1 MTMNTETQNQTFARV
16 AAKTG
21 VALTLAVAM
30 ALPAV
35 AANAE
40 TFKAQ
45 NRVTVTTQGD
55 GVFYAPMANQGGAR
69 GTWCAAADYAT
80 EVLGANGHERLY
92 VVAPKTTNSGP
103 TGFALDPQGVDAMP
117 VSGLSAGLRT
127 KGANLSVSH
136 AYQFCHDSRI
146 IGSR

>member
-55 GVFYAPMANQGGAR
+55 GVFYAPMAEARTFEALALFQKPDDGQRREKVGHGGGIFDA
-69 GTWCAAADYAT
+69 
-80 EVLGANGHERLY
+80 
-92 VVAPKTTNSGP
+92 
-103 TGFALDPQGVDAMP
+103 GVGNLHIA
-117 VSGLSAGLRT
+117 VKRT
-127 KGANLSVSH
+127 A
-136 AYQFCHDSRI
+136 
-146 IGSR
+146 